1 MIYFKNLKN
10 LIVNFIKKLI
20 ENLNFKTI
28 KEIFNPT
35 ELLNFDLSKVS
46 KLINLKK

>member
-20 ENLNFKTI
+20 ENLNFKPLRKYLTRQ
-28 KEIFNPT
+28 NY
-35 ELLNFDLSKVS
+35 
-46 KLINLKK
+46 